1 MYKRQYQF
9 HEALCNSI
17 GFEGNLHDCSIYGS
31 MEAGKKII
39 STMAMG
45 ESLPWQEAFENLT
58 GSRKLSGK
66 SILNYYDPLMTWL
79 NEQNKNR
86 TCGWEKS

>member
-1 MYKRQYQF
+1 
-9 HEALCNSI
+9 
-17 GFEGNLHDCSIYGS
+17 